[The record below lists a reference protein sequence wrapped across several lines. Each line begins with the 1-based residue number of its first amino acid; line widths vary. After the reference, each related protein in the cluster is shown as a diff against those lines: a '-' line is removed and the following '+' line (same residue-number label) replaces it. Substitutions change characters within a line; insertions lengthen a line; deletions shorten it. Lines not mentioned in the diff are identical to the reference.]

1 MGGAASGAPFTRIL
15 PLSLETFLKHQC
27 NGVCD
32 TSPYLYA
39 WWGLT
44 YPLGGLK
51 IFVFAHL
58 KFIRSHVF
66 SHLGKLFFKND
77 VHSLAIKAHLYT

>member
-15 PLSLETFLKHQC
+15 PLSLETFLKHRC
-27 NGVCD
+27 GGGRGK
-32 TSPYLYA
+32 SPYLYA
-39 WWGLT
+39 QWGLT
-44 YPLGGLK
+44 YPPGGLK
-51 IFVFAHL
+51 IFVFTHL

-66 SHLGKLFFKND
+66 SHLGTLFFKND